1 MKLDDKESIINAAEG
16 CTYIVN
22 VASPVPAEVVRDP
35 EKEIMIPAIEG
46 TRAVM
51 EAAAK
56 HGVKKVVLIS
66 SVATIMDISNYKI

>member
-1 MKLDDKESIINAAEG
+1 
-16 CTYIVN
+16 
-22 VASPVPAEVVRDP
+22 
-35 EKEIMIPAIEG
+35 MIPAIEG

-66 SVATIMDISNYKI
+66 SVATIMDLSNYKV